1 MSKII
6 FFDIDGTLY
15 DSRIG
20 IPESTVNA
28 LNRLIANEH
37 KIVMCTGRSKG
48 MIPEEYFHMGF
59 DGVILGAGTYVE
71 YEGKILHQELMTP
84 EEVQTV
90 IDWGKKQKIGIILEG
105 EKYGYYDLENT
116 DDYYIAMKNKTE
128 ADCKTTLYPLNE
140 AVDVPKWTYHHMEL
154 SKKPEIEEI
163 LGHKYKGTYHEPV
176 NSVEFVPLGVNKA
189 KGIEVILDHTGI
201 SREDSYAFGDSA
213 NDIDMIKY
221 VKYGVAMGNSVPE
234 LLEIAPYQTARVD
247 EDDKINGLLSGGDDY
262 ITKPF
267 SLRELEARIVTNIK
281 REERHQQK
289 TEYRFMDEMLID
301 YSEKIVA
308 IAGHRMEFTKIE
320 YQIIEFLSMHP
331 GQVFDKERI
340 YAQVCG
346 YDAEG
351 DSRTI
356 TELVRRI
363 RKKIADYSEKE
374 YIETVWGIGYRWKK

>member
-1 MSKII
+1 
-6 FFDIDGTLY
+6 
-15 DSRIG
+15 
-20 IPESTVNA
+20 
-28 LNRLIANEH
+28 
-37 KIVMCTGRSKG
+37 

-247 EDDKINGLLSGGDDY
+247 EDGI
-262 ITKPF
+262 
-267 SLRELEARIVTNIK
+267 
-281 REERHQQK
+281 
-289 TEYRFMDEMLID
+289 
-301 YSEKIVA
+301 EKA
-308 IAGHRMEFTKIE
+308 
-320 YQIIEFLSMHP
+320 
-331 GQVFDKERI
+331 
-340 YAQVCG
+340 
-346 YDAEG
+346 
-351 DSRTI
+351 
-356 TELVRRI
+356 
-363 RKKIADYSEKE
+363 
-374 YIETVWGIGYRWKK
+374 

>member
-48 MIPEEYFHMGF
+48 MIP
-59 DGVILGAGTYVE
+59 E

-163 LGHKYKGTYHEPV
+163 LGHK
-176 NSVEFVPLGVNKA
+176 S
-189 KGIEVILDHTGI
+189 
-201 SREDSYAFGDSA
+201 
-213 NDIDMIKY
+213 
-221 VKYGVAMGNSVPE
+221 
-234 LLEIAPYQTARVD
+234 
-247 EDDKINGLLSGGDDY
+247 
-262 ITKPF
+262 
-267 SLRELEARIVTNIK
+267 
-281 REERHQQK
+281 
-289 TEYRFMDEMLID
+289 
-301 YSEKIVA
+301 
-308 IAGHRMEFTKIE
+308 
-320 YQIIEFLSMHP
+320 
-331 GQVFDKERI
+331 
-340 YAQVCG
+340 
-346 YDAEG
+346 
-351 DSRTI
+351 
-356 TELVRRI
+356 
-363 RKKIADYSEKE
+363 
-374 YIETVWGIGYRWKK
+374 

>member
-1 MSKII
+1 
-6 FFDIDGTLY
+6 
-15 DSRIG
+15 
-20 IPESTVNA
+20 
-28 LNRLIANEH
+28 
-37 KIVMCTGRSKG
+37 
-48 MIPEEYFHMGF
+48 
-59 DGVILGAGTYVE
+59 
-71 YEGKILHQELMTP
+71 
-84 EEVQTV
+84 
-90 IDWGKKQKIGIILEG
+90 
-105 EKYGYYDLENT
+105 
-116 DDYYIAMKNKTE
+116 
-128 ADCKTTLYPLNE
+128 
-140 AVDVPKWTYHHMEL
+140 MEL

>member
-189 KGIEVILDHTGI
+189 KGVPMI
-201 SREDSYAFGDSA
+201 S
-213 NDIDMIKY
+213 I
-221 VKYGVAMGNSVPE
+221 
-234 LLEIAPYQTARVD
+234 
-247 EDDKINGLLSGGDDY
+247 
-262 ITKPF
+262 
-267 SLRELEARIVTNIK
+267 
-281 REERHQQK
+281 
-289 TEYRFMDEMLID
+289 
-301 YSEKIVA
+301 
-308 IAGHRMEFTKIE
+308 
-320 YQIIEFLSMHP
+320 
-331 GQVFDKERI
+331 
-340 YAQVCG
+340 
-346 YDAEG
+346 
-351 DSRTI
+351 
-356 TELVRRI
+356 
-363 RKKIADYSEKE
+363 
-374 YIETVWGIGYRWKK
+374 

>member
-105 EKYGYYDLENT
+105 EKYGYYDPENT

-128 ADCKTTLYPLNE
+128 ADCKTILYPLNE

-176 NSVEFVPLGVNKA
+176 
-189 KGIEVILDHTGI
+189 
-201 SREDSYAFGDSA
+201 DSYAFGDSA

-247 EDDKINGLLSGGDDY
+247 EDGIEKGLKKFG
-262 ITKPF
+262 
-267 SLRELEARIVTNIK
+267 
-281 REERHQQK
+281 
-289 TEYRFMDEMLID
+289 LI
-301 YSEKIVA
+301 
-308 IAGHRMEFTKIE
+308 
-320 YQIIEFLSMHP
+320 
-331 GQVFDKERI
+331 
-340 YAQVCG
+340 
-346 YDAEG
+346 
-351 DSRTI
+351 
-356 TELVRRI
+356 
-363 RKKIADYSEKE
+363 
-374 YIETVWGIGYRWKK
+374 

>member
-20 IPESTVNA
+20 IPESTINA
-28 LNRLIANEH
+28 LNQLIANEH

-105 EKYGYYDLENT
+105 EKYGYYDPENT

-140 AVDVPKWTYHHMEL
+140 AVDVPKW
-154 SKKPEIEEI
+154 
-163 LGHKYKGTYHEPV
+163 TYHEPV

-247 EDDKINGLLSGGDDY
+247 EDGIEKGLKKFG
-262 ITKPF
+262 
-267 SLRELEARIVTNIK
+267 
-281 REERHQQK
+281 
-289 TEYRFMDEMLID
+289 LI
-301 YSEKIVA
+301 
-308 IAGHRMEFTKIE
+308 
-320 YQIIEFLSMHP
+320 
-331 GQVFDKERI
+331 
-340 YAQVCG
+340 
-346 YDAEG
+346 
-351 DSRTI
+351 
-356 TELVRRI
+356 
-363 RKKIADYSEKE
+363 
-374 YIETVWGIGYRWKK
+374 

>member
-20 IPESTVNA
+20 IPEATVNA

-105 EKYGYYDLENT
+105 EKYGYYDPENT

-140 AVDVPKWTYHHMEL
+140 AVDVPKWTYHHMGL

-213 NDIDMIKY
+213 NDIIYDQIC
-221 VKYGVAMGNSVPE
+221 
-234 LLEIAPYQTARVD
+234 
-247 EDDKINGLLSGGDDY
+247 KIW
-262 ITKPF
+262 
-267 SLRELEARIVTNIK
+267 
-281 REERHQQK
+281 
-289 TEYRFMDEMLID
+289 
-301 YSEKIVA
+301 
-308 IAGHRMEFTKIE
+308 
-320 YQIIEFLSMHP
+320 
-331 GQVFDKERI
+331 
-340 YAQVCG
+340 C
-346 YDAEG
+346 
-351 DSRTI
+351 
-356 TELVRRI
+356 
-363 RKKIADYSEKE
+363 
-374 YIETVWGIGYRWKK
+374 

>member
-105 EKYGYYDLENT
+105 EKYGYYDPENT

-128 ADCKTTLYPLNE
+128 ADCKTILYPLNE

>member
-340 YAQVCG
+340 YAQV

>member
-20 IPESTVNA
+20 IPESTINA
-28 LNRLIANEH
+28 LNQLIANEH

-105 EKYGYYDLENT
+105 EKYGYYDPENT

>member
-28 LNRLIANEH
+28 LNQLIANEH

-105 EKYGYYDLENT
+105 EKYGYYDPENT

-128 ADCKTTLYPLNE
+128 ADCKTILYPLNE

-176 NSVEFVPLGVNKA
+176 NSVEFVPMGVNKA
-189 KGIEVILDHTGI
+189 KGIERILEHTGI
-201 SREDSYAFGDSA
+201 SRDDSYAFGDSA
-213 NDIDMIKY
+213 NDIDMIQY
-221 VKYGVAMGNSVPE
+221 VKYGTAMGNSVPE
-234 LLEIAPYQTARVD
+234 LLEIAPYKTARAD
-247 EDDKINGLLSGGDDY
+247 EDGIEKGLKKFG
-262 ITKPF
+262 
-267 SLRELEARIVTNIK
+267 
-281 REERHQQK
+281 
-289 TEYRFMDEMLID
+289 LI
-301 YSEKIVA
+301 
-308 IAGHRMEFTKIE
+308 
-320 YQIIEFLSMHP
+320 
-331 GQVFDKERI
+331 
-340 YAQVCG
+340 
-346 YDAEG
+346 
-351 DSRTI
+351 
-356 TELVRRI
+356 
-363 RKKIADYSEKE
+363 
-374 YIETVWGIGYRWKK
+374 